1 MVLEVDGHEGP
12 AEHRMGPVA
21 CHRALGVD
29 NGQVVHQMVQAA
41 FLEVAC
47 HKVQEAACH
56 KVLEAACRLACRDAC
71 REACLAFQEA
81 FPAFQE
87 ACLAFQEACPAFQ
100 EAAHKVRTDRAVRHQ
115 DRQGRRMVL
124 EALRMARVEPRSALE
139 LLALAAG
146 KRLGLPASSVDIHSE
161 AEVDEGVAEVLHVA
175 NVAGVVGVAAAEIAA
190 AAGVAA
196 VAAVA
201 AAVAAVAAVEAAVVA
216 AAAVAVAAAVAPAAV
231 VAPALLA
238 AALLPAPLKPL
249 LLQASSKR
257 TPGLPRCSSRPPAHS
272 GRPARVDTSAVW

>member
-81 FPAFQE
+81 
-87 ACLAFQEACPAFQ
+87 CPAFQ

-146 KRLGLPASSVDIHSE
+146 KRLGLPASSVGIHSE
-161 AEVDEGVAEVLHVA
+161 AAVDEGVAEALHAA

-190 AAGVAA
+190 AAGVAVVAA
-196 VAAVA
+196 VAAA